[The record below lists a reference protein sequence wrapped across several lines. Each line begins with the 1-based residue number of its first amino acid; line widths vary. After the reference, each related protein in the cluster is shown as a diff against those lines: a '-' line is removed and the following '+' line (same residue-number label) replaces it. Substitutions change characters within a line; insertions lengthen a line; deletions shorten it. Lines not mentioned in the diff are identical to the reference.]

1 MQELLEL
8 AVFAGKAIIVLMTF
22 AGIVIVIALAVARNS
37 MKGEL
42 EVELLGEKWDLW
54 EDLIAQNSLSKK
66 ELKDLS
72 EEKKKSEKSKDQ
84 EKPTQR
90 LFVLDFVG
98 DIHASQIDRFQSE
111 VTAILLG
118 KREGDTVV
126 LRINSPGGV
135 VMGYGLAAAQILRL
149 RSAGIQVLA
158 CVDQVA
164 ASGGY
169 MMAVTAHKIY
179 SAPFAI
185 VGSIGVIAGLPNFN
199 RLLKKYDVDYKEYT
213 AGEYKRTVSTLGEI
227 TEKGEAKFK
236 EQLELVHGHFK
247 DFVHEYRPQMDL
259 SQIATGEY
267 WHGVAAVKM
276 GLVDHLATSEDVILG
291 FRATHKIIHLTFHK
305 KEKLKDK
312 ISGILGKSFRMALN
326 NFLSDLDRNAMF
338 M

>member
-72 EEKKKSEKSKDQ
+72 EEKKKNEKSKDQ

-118 KREGDTVV
+118 RRDGDTVV

-149 RSAGIQVLA
+149 R
-158 CVDQVA
+158 
-164 ASGGY
+164 
-169 MMAVTAHKIY
+169 
-179 SAPFAI
+179 
-185 VGSIGVIAGLPNFN
+185 
-199 RLLKKYDVDYKEYT
+199 
-213 AGEYKRTVSTLGEI
+213 
-227 TEKGEAKFK
+227 
-236 EQLELVHGHFK
+236 
-247 DFVHEYRPQMDL
+247 
-259 SQIATGEY
+259 
-267 WHGVAAVKM
+267 
-276 GLVDHLATSEDVILG
+276 
-291 FRATHKIIHLTFHK
+291 
-305 KEKLKDK
+305 
-312 ISGILGKSFRMALN
+312 
-326 NFLSDLDRNAMF
+326 
-338 M
+338 